1 MESEILDKTKCVLI
15 VVDEAHRTT
24 GNYAYCK
31 IIQFLET
38 SSTGFRIVAL
48 SATPV
53 SKIENLQTIVDSLR
67 VVKLEVRDEEDE
79 EVKKYTFDK
88 NIVEVIVEKE
98 DGLQQ
103 MENYIGQ
110 LMEHCL
116 SFLK

>member
-1 MESEILDKTKCVLI
+1 M
-15 VVDEAHRTT
+15 
-24 GNYAYCK
+24 
-31 IIQFLET
+31 
-38 SSTGFRIVAL
+38 
-48 SATPV
+48 
-53 SKIENLQTIVDSLR
+53 
-67 VVKLEVRDEEDE
+67 DE